1 MVIDISQILSV
12 KDKEM
17 ILEADIE
24 MDRFKS
30 RLDDYAFKEKN
41 PVKLELKN
49 KGKKKFKLTADID
62 VTLIIPCG
70 RCLKDVEY
78 PMHIK
83 VDKTIDMNESK
94 NDEDYDADDNS
105 FVEES
110 NLDVERLVYK
120 ELLINMPMKVLCSE
134 DCQGISNRC
143 GSDDTTELDP
153 RMSKIKDIFNKF
165 KEV

>member
-1 MVIDISQILSV
+1 
-12 KDKEM
+12 
-17 ILEADIE
+17 
-24 MDRFKS
+24 
-30 RLDDYAFKEKN
+30 
-41 PVKLELKN
+41 
-49 KGKKKFKLTADID
+49 
-62 VTLIIPCG
+62 
-70 RCLKDVEY
+70 
-78 PMHIK
+78 MHIK

-105 FVEES
+105 FIEES